1 MNIGNNIK
9 RLRQQNNLTQAHLA
23 EKLGVSYQAVS
34 KWENNRG
41 SPDIQLIPQIADILG
56 VSIDTLF
63 VENIK

>member
-9 RLRQQNNLTQAHLA
+9 QLRQQNNLTQAYIA
-23 EKLGVSYQAVS
+23 EKLGVTCQAVS
-34 KWENNRG
+34 RWENNWS
-41 SPDIQLIPQIADILG
+41 SPDIELLPKIAGVLG